1 MTPPPLLNG
10 ADTRGELRVGNN
22 CINASFKAKLQK
34 SASNPEIEPATVKT
48 AVNFAIHRNFAPSQS
63 ARSVFDRVEITK
75 VARKFCRY
83 IIAAQYCGDIN
94 GWLL

>member
-1 MTPPPLLNG
+1 
-10 ADTRGELRVGNN
+10 V
-22 CINASFKAKLQK
+22 QK
-34 SASNPEIEPATVKT
+34 STSNPELIEPATVKT

-83 IIAAQYCGDIN
+83 NMIAAAAHDIN
-94 GWLL
+94 GCLL